1 MKPALHVRLRGSY
14 FGAAWYCRQVKVPA
28 DWRGRRTFLTFGGV
42 MPNLRLWLNGRF
54 VAARSANGTPMRFD
68 VTDWIAC
75 DEENRLVVKI
85 DNREENMALFSHLN
99 HYSRWGGLYHSV
111 ELEAAG
117 PVWIESL
124 RIMPDIDADCA
135 RASIRVL
142 NATSATLTGELRI
155 VVTSLVDGE
164 QFTAEARL
172 DLAANQATEVT
183 SIGEDSASSPLVSR
197 TTGIVS
203 T

>member
-1 MKPALHVRLRGSY
+1 
-14 FGAAWYCRQVKVPA
+14 
-28 DWRGRRTFLTFGGV
+28 
-42 MPNLRLWLNGRF
+42 
-54 VAARSANGTPMRFD
+54 
-68 VTDWIAC
+68 
-75 DEENRLVVKI
+75 
-85 DNREENMALFSHLN
+85 MALFSHLN

-124 RIMPDIDADCA
+124 RVMPDIDADCA

-172 DLAANQATEVT
+172 DLAANQATEVRA
-183 SIGEDSASSPLVSR
+183 SVKIQPVRLWSPEQPELYRLDLELWIAEDMVDSYSDRFGMRKLEVRQGKVYLNNQPFYIRGQHCNWFCARDAFSPC
-197 TTGIVS
+197 
-203 T
+203 